1 MAKVTG
7 PLFSMS
13 ASGKLGDAI
22 VFFGWKGLSVV
33 REWLIPTNKMSAAQG
48 NQRTILG
55 GTGRAVGEI
64 YPKPGFAIVSAF
76 AQQLI
81 DLGLVTGNQ
90 TKQSY
95 LVKYI
100 LDHYLNTT
108 ANYSSYLAEFIANTT
123 GYTAFGAGA
132 TTLGLVDFS
141 LSYDSIG
148 TYDKGFG
155 LYLIA
160 KAARAL
166 AFAGTPYSIDVSTW
180 VQASVDSMI
189 SDFTQA

>member
-7 PLFSMS
+7 PLYSMS

-22 VFFGWKGLSVV
+22 VFFGWKGINVV
-33 REWLIPTNKMSAAQG
+33 REWLIPTNKQSAAQG
-48 NQRTILG
+48 NQRTMFG

-64 YPKPGFAIVSAF
+64 YPSPGHTTVSAF

-81 DLGLVTGNQ
+81 DLALIPGGQ

-100 LDHYLNTT
+100 LDHYLDTT
-108 ANYSSYLAEFIANTT
+108 ANYLVYLSEF
-123 GYTAFGAGA
+123 TAHTWSGAFQA
-132 TTLGLVDFS
+132 AADTLGIVDFS
-141 LSYDSIG
+141 LSYDSIE
-148 TYDKGFG
+148 TYQKGFG

-160 KAARAL
+160 KAAGAL
-166 AFAGTPYSIDVSTW
+166 AFEGTPYDFALADW
-180 VQASVDSMI
+180 VTASVDSMI
-189 SDFTQA
+189 SDFTNA